1 MPVEL
6 NQISDLHR
14 SNEAGALR
22 KDEASRARRFAY
34 ARDYIKPE
42 HKDEAV
48 GLGAATIADAVEET
62 RAPVSWL
69 VSRLAHVRGDSVRG
83 AIRKSGAEPG
93 EHAPEALRA
102 RYLERVA
109 HGQIECD
116 PAQEEALQTLDE
128 LGAVL
133 ASYRPARKAAALG
146 RLFGGRQAPVAPKG
160 IYIWGSVGRGKTML
174 MDLFFEETRQPHKRR
189 MHFHAFMAD
198 VHARIFAIRQQMK
211 QGLLKGD
218 DPLPRV
224 ADAIADE
231 AWLICLDEFTVTD
244 IADAMILG
252 RLFENLF
259 ERGVVVVATSNVEP
273 EELYKDGLN
282 RALFLPF
289 VDVLRQKM
297 QVLNLAAR
305 TDFRLEK
312 LKGEAV
318 YLMPADAKADMALTR
333 AFAALTGV
341 NKAAPMT
348 LDVLG
353 HKVDVPQAK
362 AHVARFDFKDLCNAP
377 LGPRDFLTIAENFHT
392 VIVDAIPIIR
402 AEERNVAKRF
412 ILLIDALYDQHVKL
426 IASAAAEPDALYLAT
441 TGREAF
447 EFGRTASRLTEMR
460 SAAYLALPHGSVA
473 SLGSGATTGLVET

>member
-1 MPVEL
+1 
-6 NQISDLHR
+6 
-14 SNEAGALR
+14 
-22 KDEASRARRFAY
+22 
-34 ARDYIKPE
+34 
-42 HKDEAV
+42 
-48 GLGAATIADAVEET
+48 
-62 RAPVSWL
+62 
-69 VSRLAHVRGDSVRG
+69 
-83 AIRKSGAEPG
+83 
-93 EHAPEALRA
+93 
-102 RYLERVA
+102 
-109 HGQIECD
+109 
-116 PAQEEALQTLDE
+116 
-128 LGAVL
+128 
-133 ASYRPARKAAALG
+133 
-146 RLFGGRQAPVAPKG
+146 
-160 IYIWGSVGRGKTML
+160 
-174 MDLFFEETRQPHKRR
+174 MDLFFEEARQPHKRR

-259 ERGVVVVATSNVEP
+259 DRGVVVVATSNVEP

-318 YLMPADAKADMALTR
+318 YLIPADAKADTALTR
-333 AFAALTGV
+333 AFAALTGA
-341 NKAAPMT
+341 NTAPPTT
-348 LDVLG
+348 LNVLG
-353 HKVDVPQAK
+353 HKIEVPQAK
-362 AHVARFDFKDLCNAP
+362 AHVARFNFKDLCEAP
-377 LGPRDFLTIAENFHT
+377 LGPRDFLAIAENFHT
-392 VIVDAIPIIR
+392 VVVDAIPVIR
-402 AEERNVAKRF
+402 ADERNIAKRF
-412 ILLIDALYDQHVKL
+412 ILLIDSLYDQHVKL
-426 IASAAAEPDALYLAT
+426 IASAEAEPEGLYLGT
-441 TGREAF
+441 DGREAF
-447 EFGRTASRLTEMR
+447 EFSRTASRLMEMR